1 MEARILLVNS
11 FISKFN
17 VKIAYPWGSYD
28 HLISLTPTVS
38 QAAPDNIAME
48 GRIYLD
54 FFIMFA

>member
-1 MEARILLVNS
+1 
-11 FISKFN
+11 